1 MRLGSIET
9 SNKKINS
16 LSHPC
21 ENMSNHTKGRTGVY
35 LPRLRRRWT
44 QLVGKATEKL
54 AEELARRAGI
64 TPNKKKKRKKTALD
78 SASS

>member
-1 MRLGSIET
+1 MILGSIET
-9 SNKKINS
+9 NNKKINS

-21 ENMSNHTKGRTGVY
+21 ENMSNHTKGCTGVY

-54 AEELARRAGI
+54 AED
-64 TPNKKKKRKKTALD
+64 TPNKKKKWKKTALD